1 MVEEFQF
8 LNSFP
13 RNETI
18 FLFRM
23 IFTFYGNETDLDT
36 LIGLELQ
43 NSATNGNIQDIGA
56 NLYQWSANASSLKNH
71 LESQVGHLSDFH
83 VNLAASY
90 GYETWKWAC
99 ITYAKQLED
108 KGNVVKASSYF
119 LMVRI
124 FLSI

>member
-1 MVEEFQF
+1 MKNYVI
-8 LNSFP
+8 LGL
-13 RNETI
+13 RII
-18 FLFRM
+18 FILF
-23 IFTFYGNETDLDT
+23 GNEIDLDT
-36 LIGLELQ
+36 LISLELQ
-43 NSATNGNIQDIGA
+43 NSASNGNIQDIGA

-71 LESQVGHLSDFH
+71 LENQVGHLNDFH

-99 ITYAKQLED
+99 VTYAKQLED

-124 FLSI
+124 PPFDFN

>member
-1 MVEEFQF
+1 MI
-8 LNSFP
+8 LG
-13 RNETI
+13 
-18 FLFRM
+18 FR
-23 IFTFYGNETDLDT
+23 IISNHCGNQTDLDT

-43 NSATNGNIQDIGA
+43 NSASNGNIQDIGA
-56 NLYQWSANASSLKNH
+56 NLFQWSANASSLKNH
-71 LESQVGHLSDFH
+71 LETQVGHLNDFH

-124 FLSI
+124 SVFLIFPDISTLQ